1 MSIALSLKIDDRI
14 VIGTKPPAPLPL
26 PATWQL
32 TRPLWLNV
40 EQDGNGLFV
49 ISDDVFVMFGTGNT
63 EEEALHDYVA
73 TLIEYYELLS
83 QKNDEPT
90 KKLFWHLQTY
100 LRPA

>member
-40 EQDGNGLFV
+40 EQDENGLFV

-63 EEEALHDYVA
+63 EEGALLHPSHLTPTSVA
-73 TLIEYYELLS
+73 HIVVA
-83 QKNDEPT
+83 
-90 KKLFWHLQTY
+90 LFACQICQRWSWAV
-100 LRPA
+100 PS